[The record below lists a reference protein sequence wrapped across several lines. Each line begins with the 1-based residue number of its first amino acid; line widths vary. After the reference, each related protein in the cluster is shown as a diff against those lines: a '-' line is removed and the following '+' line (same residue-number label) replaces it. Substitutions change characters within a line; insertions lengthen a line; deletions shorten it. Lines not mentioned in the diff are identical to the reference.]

1 MTRIAPQDIRTW
13 YADAERRLGRPIAPI
28 SGAWSRDLH
37 DGSLGLCP
45 LGAALAAA
53 TGEVPTGW
61 QGDLLQKLEEAT
73 GLDVMYADGFSL
85 GWDGEKAPA
94 RRDYCEEEYADVLWG
109 WEDGQAARR
118 AIFTDRETP

>member
-1 MTRIAPQDIRTW
+1 MPRITPQQIQKW
-13 YADAERRLGRPIAPI
+13 YTDARSRLNRPVTPI
-28 SGAWSRDLH
+28 HGAWSRDLP

-73 GLDVMYADGFSL
+73 GLDVLYADGFSL

-94 RRDYCEEEYADVLWG
+94 RRDYYEEEYADVRRG
-109 WEDGQAARR
+109 WEDGRAARR
-118 AIFTDRETP
+118 AILTDRETP